1 MSGLVIRD
9 KNGENISYFGT
20 QFEGLEDMGSRH
32 LCVRTGSGAEGVV
45 KYALTSKP
53 LNDKYKALRMRIADG
68 ASGKEAYIAQRYV
81 ESRTVSVSTSC
92 TSSRS
97 SQYISTKTLTT
108 GSYTRVGTRNTTKSA
123 PATPPVYYFKGPISI
138 SSSKPGYSYQNNE
151 TTSFKSQDVFH
162 NDSDLVT
169 FFGITGPYLLDPG
182 LYQNISFLKS
192 LGSNVKT
199 FTSSNST
206 YSRSTFRTGEFY
218 TRYQTKTTFG
228 DNWNMTHVINYIDY
242 YNLFPM
248 YNAVT
253 SKVSSYT
260 QTYVSNVN
268 SSSATQTA
276 TASRTSEY
284 TSGTSALSTESFTS
298 HNVDL

>member
-53 LNDKYKALRMRIADG
+53 LNDKYKALRMQIADG

-97 SQYISTKTLTT
+97 SQYTTIETLTSASSSKSST
-108 GSYTRVGTRNTTKSA
+108 TNATRSVTQSPVYYGSRPMIMVGTRTM
-123 PATPPVYYFKGPISI
+123 
-138 SSSKPGYSYQNNE
+138 
-151 TTSFKSQDVFH
+151 
-162 NDSDLVT
+162 
-169 FFGITGPYLLDPG
+169 YLYG
-182 LYQNISFLKS
+182 Q
-192 LGSNVKT
+192 
-199 FTSSNST
+199 
-206 YSRSTFRTGEFY
+206 
-218 TRYQTKTTFG
+218 
-228 DNWNMTHVINYIDY
+228 IN
-242 YNLFPM
+242 
-248 YNAVT
+248 
-253 SKVSSYT
+253 T
-260 QTYVSNVN
+260 QTYTTKMPFPPKHDDFTYPNTVVKFMTA
-268 SSSATQTA
+268 SSSTNFSSTLYGSVTVTERSEVTSSQLGYAHSLRKTVSYPYYTVTETRTSRISNYTVTTRLSTA
-276 TASRTSEY
+276 SRSSTRTVTASRTSEY
-284 TSGTSALSTESFTS
+284 TSSTSALSTESFTS

>member
-9 KNGENISYFGT
+9 KNGEKLSYSGT

-32 LCVRTGSGAEGVV
+32 LCVRTGSGAEDVV

-53 LNDKYKALRMRIADG
+53 LNDKYKALRMRIPDG

-81 ESRTVSVSTSC
+81 ESRTVSVSTSY

-108 GSYTRVGTRNTTKSA
+108 GSYTRVGTRT
-123 PATPPVYYFKGPISI
+123 ATRSMSQNPVYYFRGPALSSFYGSI
-138 SSSKPGYSYQNNE
+138 RPVSTDAQINGSLSR
-151 TTSFKSQDVFH
+151 TTYD
-162 NDSDLVT
+162 NVT
-169 FFGITGPYLLDPG
+169 LSELGITGSYIG
-182 LYQNISFLKS
+182 GARFASNFLESKTT
-192 LGSNVKT
+192 T
-199 FTSSNST
+199 FTSSTMSAGTRELNVPMLIYKTLFKST
-206 YSRSTFRTGEFY
+206 VGWDILSTLSASSF
-218 TRYQTKTTFG
+218 
-228 DNWNMTHVINYIDY
+228 
-242 YNLFPM
+242 YNLFNLYDVKM
-248 YNAVT
+248 

-260 QTYVSNVN
+260 QTYASNVA

-284 TSGTSALSTESFTS
+284 TSSTSVSSTETFTS